1 MEKELH
7 AAPLADEPPPPIC
20 GWVGDE
26 RVGRTC
32 CHGEDYRRRRH
43 EKVRRL
49 GRRRRRGLGLGT
61 RGVLFSI

>member
-1 MEKELH
+1 MEEELP

-43 EKVRRL
+43 EKPELQLPWQVDKL
-49 GRRRRRGLGLGT
+49 LYGKRGNH
-61 RGVLFSI
+61 IY